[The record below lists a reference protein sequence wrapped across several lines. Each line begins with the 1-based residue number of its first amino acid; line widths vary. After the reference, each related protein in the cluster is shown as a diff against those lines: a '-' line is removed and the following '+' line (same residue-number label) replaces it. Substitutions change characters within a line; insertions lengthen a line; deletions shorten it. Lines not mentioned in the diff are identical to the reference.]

1 MKVIRHATA
10 VDISIAVGIMVA
22 VGVVAT
28 YILNTIFAK
37 SVAIAMQITH

>member
-28 YILNTIFAK
+28 IVIRGWLLG
-37 SVAIAMQITH
+37 